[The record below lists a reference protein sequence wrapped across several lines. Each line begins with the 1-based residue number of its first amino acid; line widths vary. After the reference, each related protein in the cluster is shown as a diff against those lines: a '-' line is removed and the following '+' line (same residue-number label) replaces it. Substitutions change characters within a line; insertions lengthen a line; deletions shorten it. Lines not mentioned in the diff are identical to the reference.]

1 MSFGS
6 ERSTS
11 STQKIDIWGL
21 RILGYF
27 MSRYLSGVC
36 HGAEATL
43 PPFPLPVQCQWHTS
57 SASLEAAA

>member
-21 RILGYF
+21 RRLGCF
-27 MSRYLSGVC
+27 IARYLSGVC

-43 PPFPLPVQCQWHTS
+43 PPFPPPVQWYTS